1 MDLVDK
7 AKKIINRKKSNYPAG
22 SIEQIFAYNDIMEKG
37 ELGVVPVFIKPEP
50 ETKKVK
56 SIN

>member
-7 AKKIINRKKSNYPAG
+7 AKEITTRKKSDFPAG
-22 SIEQIFAYNDIMEKG
+22 SVEQIFVYHDKMERDESG
-37 ELGVVPVFIKPEP
+37 GVPVFIKPEP

>member
-7 AKKIINRKKSNYPAG
+7 AKNIINKKKSDYPAG
-22 SIEQIFAYNDIMEKG
+22 SVNNVFVYNDMMEKG
-37 ELGVVPVFIKPEP
+37 ESGMKPVFIKPEP
-50 ETKKVK
+50 ENRKVK

>member
-7 AKKIINRKKSNYPAG
+7 AKNIINKKKSDYPAG
-22 SIEQIFAYNDIMEKG
+22 SVNNVFVYNDMMEKG
-37 ELGVVPVFIKPEP
+37 ESGMQPDFIKPEP
-50 ETKKVK
+50 ENRKVK

>member
-7 AKKIINRKKSNYPAG
+7 SKKIINKKKSDYPAG
-22 SIEQIFAYNDIMEKG
+22 SVNNIFVYNDMMEKG
-37 ELGVVPVFIKPEP
+37 ESGIRPVFIKLEP
-50 ETKKVK
+50 ENRKVK

>member
-7 AKKIINRKKSNYPAG
+7 AKKIINKKKSDYPAG
-22 SIEQIFAYNDIMEKG
+22 SVNNIFVYHDMMEKDASG
-37 ELGVVPVFIKPEP
+37 MKPVFIKPEP
-50 ETKKVK
+50 ENRKVK

>member
-7 AKKIINRKKSNYPAG
+7 AKKIINRKKSNFPAG
-22 SIEQIFAYNDIMEKG
+22 SVEQIFVYHDKMGRDESG
-37 ELGVVPVFIKPEP
+37 GVPVFIKPEP